1 MNRTA
6 LSKCSPLVILLICS
20 SVWAQDNGAATG
32 AARSG
37 PSGTNGR
44 EKWINIAIDQI
55 RRSRPDQSPS
65 SPATASES
73 PPASGALSSVSG
85 NTLAARPAAGPAA
98 THLVAPVP
106 PSATGIASEPV
117 AATSPSPLIPST
129 KPETM
134 AAAVNSFLT
143 ESVRT
148 ETSKR
153 AKEAKLLNRVL
164 LASNSSLDA
173 VMILEMIQNRGS
185 AEELVKDIPAAKE
198 EAPAAQASE
207 VTRDPRA
214 QRVVELYQKED
225 YRGAADEGFPL
236 LSEFPNDNQL
246 RLIVANSLAWS
257 TTRYQD
263 AIDAY
268 RPLLD
273 TPDARDARLG
283 LANVYRWS
291 GREDLALPLYK
302 KVIEQNPDNKD
313 AREGVI
319 LTERAMRPRTMI
331 SMGTASDSNSMQR
344 QELTLAHRWRT
355 PSGSGIVEIEAGG
368 TNDTQL
374 DLASYQR
381 NITLRYQGLDLP
393 LAPTFDITEQTGPQQ
408 NIFGGVNLKLTDDT
422 QLIVNR
428 VNWGL
433 LSFTTAAELANL
445 SAFHTALATS
455 KTGDLGNMRLRV
467 DYFGVSDGNSVVIGN
482 LQYTPSWRP
491 LGEYFKPFVGIST
504 RDQSNYSPLYWS
516 PINGGYGVYFV
527 GMQAEW
533 SNTASSLFA
542 SAQVG
547 NGLYGEGGFNWGVSL
562 GGRTWLNDDYAIGAK
577 LNKYAGGQY
586 GPSYSFTSAL
596 VTLER
601 AW

>member
-1 MNRTA
+1 M
-6 LSKCSPLVILLICS
+6 
-20 SVWAQDNGAATG
+20 
-32 AARSG
+32 ARPGSA
-37 PSGTNGR
+37 GTVAR

-55 RRSRPDQSPS
+55 QKSRTEQSPPGS
-65 SPATASES
+65 ATAAQAS
-73 PPASGALSSVSG
+73 PASGTSSPLPG
-85 NTLAARPAAGPAA
+85 NGPD
-98 THLVAPVP
+98 VAPVAGLA
-106 PSATGIASEPV
+106 ATRDAASMPLTASGLASEQV

-148 ETSKR
+148 ETSKK
-153 AKEAKLLNRVL
+153 AHEAKFLSRVL

-173 VMILEMIQNRGS
+173 VMILEMIHNRGS
-185 AEELVKDIPAAKE
+185 AEDIAKDIPAAKE
-198 EAPAAQASE
+198 EAPAPQAAE
-207 VTRDPRA
+207 VARDPRA

-225 YRGAADEGFPL
+225 YLGAADEGFPL

-246 RLIVANSLAWS
+246 RLMVANSLAWS

-263 AIDAY
+263 AIEAY

-302 KVIEQNPDNKD
+302 AVIEQNPDNKD

-331 SMGTASDSNSMQR
+331 SMGTASDTNGMQR

-355 PSGSGIVEIEAGG
+355 PSGSGIFEVEAGG
-368 TNDTQL
+368 TNDTQA

-393 LAPTFDITEQTGPQQ
+393 FAPTFDITEQTGPQQ
-408 NIFGGVNLKLTDDT
+408 SIFGGVNLKLTDDT
-422 QLIVNR
+422 QLIANR

-445 SAFHTALATS
+445 SAFHVALATS

-516 PINGGYGVYFV
+516 PMNGGYGVYFV

-533 SNTASSLFA
+533 SNAASSLFA
-542 SAQVG
+542 SGQIG

>member
-1 MNRTA
+1 MNRTE

-32 AARSG
+32 TTR
-37 PSGTNGR
+37 PSPSETNSR
-44 EKWINIAIDQI
+44 EKWISIAIDQI
-55 RRSRPDQSPS
+55 RKSRTDL
-65 SPATASES
+65 TE
-73 PPASGALSSVSG
+73 
-85 NTLAARPAAGPAA
+85 PAA
-98 THLVAPVP
+98 TRNAVP
-106 PSATGIASEPV
+106 ATPPEAGLASEAV
-117 AATSPSPLIPST
+117 AATSSSPLVPST
-129 KPETM
+129 RPETM

-148 ETSKR
+148 ETAKR
-153 AKEAKLLNRVL
+153 ANEAKFLSRVL

-173 VMILEMIQNRGS
+173 VMILEMIHNRGS
-185 AEELVKDIPAAKE
+185 AEDDAKDIPAANN
-198 EAPAAQASE
+198 EAPAAQTSE
-207 VTRDPRA
+207 VARDPKV
-214 QRVVELYQKED
+214 QRIFDLYQKED
-225 YRGAADEGFPL
+225 YPGAAAEGFPL

-257 TTRYQD
+257 TTRYKD

-302 KVIEQNPDNKD
+302 AVIEQNPDNKD

-319 LTERAMRPRTMI
+319 LTERAMRPRTKI
-331 SMGTASDSNSMQR
+331 SMGTASDTNNMQR
-344 QELTLAHRWRT
+344 QELTLTHRWRT
-355 PSGSGIVEIEAGG
+355 PSGSGIFEIEAGG

-381 NITLRYQGLDLP
+381 NVTLRYQGLDLP

-408 NIFGGVNLKLTDDT
+408 SVFGGVNLKLTDDT

-491 LGEYFKPFVGIST
+491 LGEYLKPFVGIST

-516 PINGGYGVYFV
+516 PVNGGYGVYFV

-533 SNTASSLFA
+533 SNTTSSLFA

-562 GGRTWLNDDYAIGAK
+562 GGRTWINDDYAIGAK

>member
-1 MNRTA
+1 
-6 LSKCSPLVILLICS
+6 
-20 SVWAQDNGAATG
+20 
-32 AARSG
+32 
-37 PSGTNGR
+37 
-44 EKWINIAIDQI
+44 
-55 RRSRPDQSPS
+55 
-65 SPATASES
+65 
-73 PPASGALSSVSG
+73 
-85 NTLAARPAAGPAA
+85 
-98 THLVAPVP
+98 
-106 PSATGIASEPV
+106 
-117 AATSPSPLIPST
+117 
-129 KPETM
+129 M
-134 AAAVNSFLT
+134 AAAVNAVLT
-143 ESVRT
+143 ESLRL
-148 ETSKR
+148 ETAKR
-153 AKEAKLLNRVL
+153 AKQAKLLSRVL

-173 VMILEMIQNRGS
+173 VMILEMIRNRGN
-185 AEELVKDIPAAKE
+185 EDDLYKDIPTAKE
-198 EAPAAQASE
+198 AAPAAQASE
-207 VTRDPRA
+207 VQRDPKV
-214 QRVVELYQKED
+214 QHVFDLYQKED
-225 YRGAADEGFPL
+225 YRSAADEGFPL
-236 LSEFPNDNQL
+236 LSDFPNDNQL

-257 TTRYQD
+257 TTRYSD

-291 GREDLALPLYK
+291 GRDDLALPLYK
-302 KVIEQNPDNKD
+302 KVIEQAPDNKD
-313 AREGVI
+313 AGEGVM

-331 SMGTASDSNSMQR
+331 SMGTASDTNNMQR
-344 QELTLAHRWRT
+344 QELTLAHRWRS
-355 PSGSGIVEIEAGG
+355 PSGSGIFEIEAGG

-393 LAPTFDITEQTGPQQ
+393 LQPTFDLTEQTGPQQ
-408 NIFGGVNLKLTDDT
+408 SIFGGVNLKLTDDT

-445 SAFHTALATS
+445 SAFHVALATS
-455 KTGDLGNMRLRV
+455 KNGDLGNVRLRV
-467 DYFGVSDGNSVVIGN
+467 DYFGVSDANSVVIGN

-491 LGEYFKPFVGIST
+491 LGEYIKPFVGIST
-504 RDQSNYSPLYWS
+504 RDQANYSPLYWS
-516 PINGGYGVYFV
+516 PMNGGSGVYFV

-533 SNTASSLFA
+533 SNATSNLFA

-547 NGLYGEGGFNWGVSL
+547 NGLYGEGGFNWGVSM

-586 GPSYSFTSAL
+586 GPSYSFSSAL

>member
-1 MNRTA
+1 
-6 LSKCSPLVILLICS
+6 
-20 SVWAQDNGAATG
+20 
-32 AARSG
+32 
-37 PSGTNGR
+37 
-44 EKWINIAIDQI
+44 
-55 RRSRPDQSPS
+55 
-65 SPATASES
+65 
-73 PPASGALSSVSG
+73 
-85 NTLAARPAAGPAA
+85 
-98 THLVAPVP
+98 
-106 PSATGIASEPV
+106 
-117 AATSPSPLIPST
+117 
-129 KPETM
+129 M

-148 ETSKR
+148 ETAKR
-153 AKEAKLLNRVL
+153 AREAKVLRRAL

-173 VMILEMIQNRGS
+173 VMILEMIKNRGS
-185 AEELVKDIPAAKE
+185 AEDLVKEIPATTQE
-198 EAPAAQASE
+198 IPEAPSGE
-207 VTRDPRA
+207 VARDPKV
-214 QRVVELYQKED
+214 QHVFDLYQKED
-225 YRGAADEGFPL
+225 YAGTANEGFPL

-263 AIDAY
+263 AIEAY

-291 GREDLALPLYK
+291 GRDDLALPLYK
-302 KVIEQNPDNKD
+302 NVIEQDPENKD
-313 AREGVI
+313 AHEGVI

-331 SMGTASDSNSMQR
+331 SMGASSDTNSMQR
-344 QELTLAHRWRT
+344 QELTVSHRWRT
-355 PSGSGIVEIEAGG
+355 PSGSGIFEIEAGG

-408 NIFGGVNLKLTDDT
+408 TIYGGVNLKITDDT
-422 QLIVNR
+422 QFIANR

-433 LSFTTAAELANL
+433 LSFSTAAELANL
-445 SAFHTALATS
+445 SAYHVALATN

-482 LQYTPSWRP
+482 LQYTPPWQP
-491 LGEYFKPFVGIST
+491 FGEYVKPFVGIST

-516 PINGGYGVYFV
+516 PMNGGYGVYFV

-533 SNTASSLFA
+533 SNTVSSLSA
-542 SAQVG
+542 SAQIG
-547 NGLYGEGGFNWGVSL
+547 SGLYGEGGFNWGVSL
-562 GGRTWLNDDYAIGAK
+562 GGRTWINDDYAIGAK

-586 GPSYSFTSAL
+586 GPSYTFTSAL